1 MTQHAHSQWIGH
13 PLRRLEDD
21 ALLSGRGRFADDLDV
36 PGAAHAAYHRSP
48 HAHAEIRAIDVRA
61 ARAAPGVLAV
71 YTGRDIVDAGLKPL
85 PFNRMHKR
93 PDGAPMVD
101 APRYALTPDVARYV
115 GDPVALVVAQTREQ
129 ARDAAELIEIDWAPQ
144 PAVTDLA
151 ASGRDDAPRVWPQAF
166 APGYGNIAA
175 MYRKGDRAAVDKAF
189 AAAAHVVEISL
200 INNRVVGNPLE
211 PRTAVAQYDAAA
223 DKYHLHCPTQNTHAL
238 RLQLAEGALGIAK
251 EKLRVT
257 CNDLGGSF
265 GLRGHGCPEYAALLF
280 AARQVGRPVRWRGD
294 RSEMFFA
301 EPHGRDNVSQA
312 ALALDAEHRFLA
324 LRIRTLANIGAYVSN
339 FGASVPAMSGVR
351 AATGAYDI
359 PLIDHEVR
367 MLFTHTTPVDAYRG
381 AGRPEAG
388 YLMERLVSRA
398 AGALGVDPV
407 ALRRRNLVPPAKLP
421 YENAVGAVFDSGDFP
436 ALLERALALAD
447 WNGFAQRRQAAQR
460 RGRLAGRG
468 LAFYIEVTGS
478 ARLVEAVRLSI
489 DGRGAVTLHSGT
501 QSMGTGLATAY
512 AQIAADALGI
522 EPDAIRTIQGDT
534 DLIASGGGSGGSR
547 SLQVG
552 GSAVREGALALIE
565 AARTLAAEALEAAE
579 ADLEFADGVFRVAGT
594 DRAIALRALAARAPQ
609 GLIVANAEKT
619 VGGQSWP
626 NGCQICEVEIDP
638 ESGVPEITRHTAVDD
653 IGTVV
658 NPLVAEGQMQGG
670 MAQGFGQALLEH
682 CIYDPESGQLLT
694 GSFMDYAMPRAS
706 DMPII
711 LRAAFDEHSPT
722 ALNPLGAKGAGEA
735 GTHGAC
741 PALVNAVL
749 DALAPLG
756 VDALDMPLTS
766 EKIWRAISAARR

>member
-1 MTQHAHSQWIGH
+1 MAQHARSQWIGH

-21 ALLSGRGRFADDLDV
+21 ALLCGRGRYADDLDV
-36 PGAAHAAYHRSP
+36 PNVAQVVFLRSP
-48 HAHAEIRAIDVRA
+48 HAHAGIQRIDVSA

-71 YTGRDIVDAGLKPL
+71 FTGRDIVDAGLRPL

-93 PDGAPMVD
+93 PDGTPMVD
-101 APRYALTPDVARYV
+101 APRYALTPDAARYV
-115 GDPVALVVAQTREQ
+115 GDPVAMVVAETREQ
-129 ARDAAELIEIDWAPQ
+129 ARDAAELIEIDWAPR

-151 ASGRDDAPRVWPQAF
+151 ASGRDDAQPVWPQAF

-175 MYRKGDRAAVDKAF
+175 VYRKGDPAAVEKAF
-189 AAAAHVVEISL
+189 ANAAHVVDIAL
-200 INNRVVGNPLE
+200 VNNRVVGNPIE
-211 PRTAVAQYDAAA
+211 PRSATARYDAAA

-265 GLRGHGCPEYAALLF
+265 GLRGHGAPEYAALLF
-280 AARQVGRPVRWRGD
+280 AARELGRPVRWRGD

-301 EPHGRDNVSQA
+301 EAHGRDNVSEA

-398 AGALGVDPV
+398 ARALGVDPV
-407 ALRRRNLVPPAKLP
+407 ALRRRNLVPPAKIP
-421 YENAVGAVFDSGDFP
+421 YENAIGGVFDSGDFP

-447 WNGFAQRRQAAQR
+447 WDGFAKRRKDAER

-468 LAFYIEVTGS
+468 IAFYIEVTGS
-478 ARLVEAVRLSI
+478 ARLVEAVQLSI
-489 DGRGAVTLHSGT
+489 DGTGAVTLHSGT

-512 AQIAADALGI
+512 AQIAADVLGI
-522 EPDAIRTIQGDT
+522 GPRAVRTIQGDT

-552 GSAVREGALALIE
+552 GSAVREGAIALIE
-565 AARTLAAEALEAAE
+565 AARTLAVEALEAAE
-579 ADLEFADGVFRVAGT
+579 ADLEFADGAFRVAGT
-594 DRAIALRALAARAPQ
+594 DRAIELRALAERGP
-609 GLIVANAEKT
+609 GGRIVAQAEKT

-638 ESGVPEITRHTAVDD
+638 ESGVLEIVRHTAVDD

-658 NPLVAEGQMQGG
+658 NPLVAEGQMHGG

-682 CIYDPESGQLLT
+682 CVYDPESGQLLT
-694 GSFMDYAMPRAS
+694 GSLMDYAMPRAS
-706 DMPII
+706 DMPKVF
-711 LRAAFDEHSPT
+711 RTAFDEHSPT

-741 PALVNAVL
+741 PSLVNAAL
-749 DALAPLG
+749 DALGPLG
-756 VDALDMPLTS
+756 VEALDMPLTPES
-766 EKIWRAISAARR
+766 LWRAISAARR

>member
-1 MTQHAHSQWIGH
+1 MTQHARSQWIGH

-21 ALLSGRGRFADDLDV
+21 ALLCGRGRYADDLDV
-36 PGAAHAAYHRSP
+36 PDAAQAVFLRSP
-48 HAHAEIRAIDVRA
+48 HAHAGIQRIDVSA
-61 ARAAPGVLAV
+61 ARAVPGVLAV
-71 YTGRDIVDAGLKPL
+71 FTGRDVVDAGLRPL

-93 PDGAPMVD
+93 PDGTPMVD
-101 APRYALTPDVARYV
+101 APRYALTPDAARYV
-115 GDPVALVVAQTREQ
+115 GDPVAMVVAETRDQ
-129 ARDAAELIEIDWAPQ
+129 ARDAAELIEIDWAPR

-151 ASGRDDAPRVWPQAF
+151 ASGRDDAQPVWPA
-166 APGYGNIAA
+166 AVMPGYGNIAA
-175 MYRKGDRAAVDKAF
+175 IYRKGDVAAVDAAF
-189 AAAAHVVEISL
+189 ARAAHVVDITL
-200 INNRVVGNPLE
+200 VNNRVVGNPLE
-211 PRTAVAQYDAAA
+211 PRSATARYDAAA

-265 GLRGHGCPEYAALLF
+265 GLRGHGAPEYAALLF
-280 AARQVGRPVRWRGD
+280 AARQLGRPVRWRGD

-301 EPHGRDNVSQA
+301 EAHGRDNLSEA

-398 AGALGVDPV
+398 ARALGVDPV
-407 ALRRRNLVPPAKLP
+407 ALRRRNLVPPAKIP
-421 YENAVGAVFDSGDFP
+421 YENAIGGVFDSGDFP

-447 WNGFAQRRQAAQR
+447 WDGFAKRRKDAER

-468 LAFYIEVTGS
+468 IAFYIEVTGS
-478 ARLVEAVRLSI
+478 ARLVEAVQLAI
-489 DGRGAVTLHSGT
+489 DGTGAVTLHSGT

-512 AQIAADALGI
+512 AQIAADVLGI
-522 EPDAIRTIQGDT
+522 DPRAVRTIQGDT

-552 GSAVREGALALIE
+552 GSAVREGAMALIE
-565 AARTLAAEALEAAE
+565 AARKLAAEALEAAE
-579 ADLEFADGVFRVAGT
+579 ADLEFADGAFRVAGT
-594 DRAIALRALAARAPQ
+594 DRAIELRALAERAP
-609 GLIVANAEKT
+609 GARIVAQAEKT

-638 ESGVPEITRHTAVDD
+638 ESGVLEIVRHTAVDD

-658 NPLVAEGQMQGG
+658 NPLVAEGQMHGG

-682 CIYDPESGQLLT
+682 CVYDLESGQLLT
-694 GSFMDYAMPRAS
+694 GSLMDYAMPRAS
-706 DMPII
+706 DMPKVFHT
-711 LRAAFDEHSPT
+711 AFDEHSPT

-741 PALVNAVL
+741 PSLVNAAL
-749 DALAPLG
+749 DALGPLG
-756 VDALDMPLTS
+756 VEALDMPLTS
-766 EKIWRAISAARR
+766 ESLWRAISAARR

>member
-1 MTQHAHSQWIGH
+1 MTQHAYSQWIGH

-21 ALLSGRGRFADDLDV
+21 ALLSGRGRYADDLDA
-36 PGAAHAAYHRSP
+36 PGAAHAVFHRSP
-48 HAHAEIRAIDVRA
+48 HAHAEIRSIDVSA

-71 YTGRDIVDAGLKPL
+71 YTGRDVVAAGLKPL

-93 PDGAPMVD
+93 PDGAPMLD
-101 APRYALTPDVARYV
+101 APRYALTPDAARYV
-115 GDPVALVVAQTREQ
+115 GDPVAMVVAQTREQ
-129 ARDAAELIEIDWAPQ
+129 ARDAAELIEIDWVPR

-151 ASGRDDAPRVWPQAF
+151 ASGQDDAAPVWPQAVV
-166 APGYGNIAA
+166 PGYGNIAA
-175 MYRKGDRAAVDKAF
+175 VYRKGDAEAVAAAF
-189 AAAAHVVEISL
+189 AGAAHVVEIAL
-200 INNRVVGNPLE
+200 VNNRVVGNPLE
-211 PRTAVAQYDAAA
+211 PRAAIAAYDAEA

-238 RLQLAEGALGIAK
+238 RQQLSEGTLGIAK

-265 GLRGHGCPEYAALLF
+265 GLRGHGAPEYAALLF
-280 AARQVGRPVRWRGD
+280 AARRLGQPVRWRGD

-301 EPHGRDNVSQA
+301 EAHGRDNVSQA

-367 MLFTHTTPVDAYRG
+367 MLFTHTVPVDAYRG

-398 AGALGVDPV
+398 AQTLGVDPV

-421 YENAVGAVFDSGDFP
+421 YENAIGAVFDSGDFP
-436 ALLERALALAD
+436 ALLGRALALAEWD
-447 WNGFAQRRQAAQR
+447 GFAQRRKDAER

-478 ARLVEAVRLSI
+478 ARLVEEVRMSI

-522 EPDAIRTIQGDT
+522 EPGAVRTLQGDT

-552 GSAVREGALALIE
+552 GSAVREGALALIA
-565 AARTLAAEALEAAE
+565 AARVLAAEALETAE
-579 ADLEFADGVFRVAGT
+579 IE
-594 DRAIALRALAARAPQ
+594 LRALASRAPGGQ
-609 GLIVANAEKT
+609 IVARAEKT

-638 ESGVPEITRHTAVDD
+638 ESGVVEITRHTAVDD

-658 NPLVAEGQMQGG
+658 NPLVAEGQMHGG

-682 CIYDPESGQLLT
+682 CVYDRESGQLLT

-706 DMPII
+706 DMPTVM
-711 LRAAFDEHSPT
+711 RTAFDEHSPT

-741 PALVNAVL
+741 PSLVNAVL
-749 DALAPLG
+749 DALTPLG
-756 VDALDMPLTS
+756 VKALDMPLTS
-766 EKIWRAISAARR
+766 EKIWRAISDARR

>member
-1 MTQHAHSQWIGH
+1 MTQHARSQWIGH

-21 ALLSGRGRFADDLDV
+21 ALLCGRGRYADDLDV
-36 PGAAHAAYHRSP
+36 PNAAQAVFLRSP
-48 HAHAEIRAIDVRA
+48 HPHAEIQRIDVGA
-61 ARAAPGVLAV
+61 ARGAPGVLAV
-71 YTGRDIVDAGLKPL
+71 FTGRDIVDAGLRPL

-101 APRYALTPDVARYV
+101 APRYALTPDAARYV
-115 GDPVALVVAQTREQ
+115 GDPVAMVVAETREQ
-129 ARDAAELIEIDWAPQ
+129 ARDAAELIEIDWAPR

-151 ASGRDDAPRVWPQAF
+151 ASGRDDAQPVWPQAF

-175 MYRKGDRAAVDKAF
+175 VYRKGDPAAVEKAF
-189 AAAAHVVEISL
+189 ANAAHVVDIAL
-200 INNRVVGNPLE
+200 VNNRVVGNPIE
-211 PRTAVAQYDAAA
+211 PRSATARYDAAA

-265 GLRGHGCPEYAALLF
+265 GLRGHGAPEYAALLF
-280 AARQVGRPVRWRGD
+280 AARELGRPVRWRGD

-301 EPHGRDNVSQA
+301 EAHGRDNVSEA
-312 ALALDAEHRFLA
+312 ALA
-324 LRIRTLANIGAYVSN
+324 IRTLANIGAYVSN

-398 AGALGVDPV
+398 ARALGVDPV
-407 ALRRRNLVPPAKLP
+407 ALRRRNLVPPAKIP
-421 YENAVGAVFDSGDFP
+421 YENAIGGVFDSGDFP

-447 WNGFAQRRQAAQR
+447 WDGFAKRRKDAER

-468 LAFYIEVTGS
+468 IAFYIEVTGS
-478 ARLVEAVRLSI
+478 ARLVEAVQLSI
-489 DGRGAVTLHSGT
+489 DGTGAVTLHSGT

-512 AQIAADALGI
+512 AQIAADVLGI
-522 EPDAIRTIQGDT
+522 GPRAVRTIQGDT

-552 GSAVREGALALIE
+552 GSAVREGAIALIE

-579 ADLEFADGVFRVAGT
+579 ADLEFADGAFRVAGT
-594 DRAIALRALAARAPQ
+594 DRAIELRALAERAP
-609 GLIVANAEKT
+609 GGRIVAQAEKT

-638 ESGVPEITRHTAVDD
+638 ESGVLEIVRHTAVDD

-658 NPLVAEGQMQGG
+658 NPLVAEGQMHGG
-670 MAQGFGQALLEH
+670 MAQGFGQALLER
-682 CIYDPESGQLLT
+682 CVYDPESGQLLT
-694 GSFMDYAMPRAS
+694 GSLMDYAMPRAS
-706 DMPII
+706 DMPKVF
-711 LRAAFDEHSPT
+711 RTAFDEHSPT

-741 PALVNAVL
+741 PSLVNAAL
-749 DALAPLG
+749 DALGPLG
-756 VDALDMPLTS
+756 VEALDMPLTPES
-766 EKIWRAISAARR
+766 LWRAISAARR

>member
-1 MTQHAHSQWIGH
+1 MTQHARSQWIGH

-21 ALLSGRGRFADDLDV
+21 ALLCGRGRYADDLDV
-36 PGAAHAAYHRSP
+36 PGAAHAMFHRSP
-48 HAHAEIRAIDVRA
+48 HAHAEIRSIDVSA
-61 ARAAPGVLAV
+61 ARAVPGVIAV
-71 YTGRDIVDAGLKPL
+71 FTGRDVIEAGLKPL

-93 PDGAPMVD
+93 PDGAPMHD
-101 APRYALTPDVARYV
+101 APRYALTPDAARYV
-115 GDPVALVVAQTREQ
+115 GDPVAMVVAETRDQ
-129 ARDAAELIEIDWAPQ
+129 ARDAADLIEIDWMPR

-151 ASGRDDAPRVWPQAF
+151 ASGRDDAPVVWPQAF

-175 MYRKGDRAAVDKAF
+175 VYRKGDREAVDAAF
-189 AAAAHVVEISL
+189 ARAARVVEIAL
-200 INNRVVGNPLE
+200 VNNRVVGSPLE
-211 PRTAVAQYDAAA
+211 PRSAIARYDAAG

-238 RLQLAEGALGIAK
+238 RMQLAEAALGIAK

-257 CNDLGGSF
+257 CDDLGGSF
-265 GLRGHGCPEYAALLF
+265 GLRGHGAPEYAALLF
-280 AARQVGRPVRWRGD
+280 AARRLGRPVRWRGD

-301 EPHGRDNVSQA
+301 EAHGRDNVSRA
-312 ALALDAEHRFLA
+312 ALALDGEHRFLA

-351 AATGAYDI
+351 AASGAYDI

-388 YLMERLVSRA
+388 YLVERLVSRA
-398 AGALGVDPV
+398 ARELGLDPV
-407 ALRRRNLVPPAKLP
+407 DLRRRNLVPPAKLP
-421 YENAVGAVFDSGDFP
+421 YENAIGAVFDSGDFP
-436 ALLERALALAD
+436 GLLERALELAD
-447 WNGFAQRRQAAQR
+447 WKGFEQRRKDAER

-468 LAFYIEVTGS
+468 IAFYIEVTGS
-478 ARLVEAVRLSI
+478 ARLVEGVRASI
-489 DGRGAVTLHSGT
+489 DTSGAVTLLSGT

-512 AQIAADALGI
+512 AQIAADVLGLD
-522 EPDAIRTIQGDT
+522 PHAIRTIQGDT

-552 GSAVREGALALIE
+552 GSAVRESALALVA
-565 AARTLAAEALEAAE
+565 AARKLAAEALEAAE
-579 ADLEFADGVFRVAGT
+579 ADLEFADGSFRVAGT
-594 DRAIALRALAARAPQ
+594 DRVIELRALAARAPE
-609 GLIVANAEKT
+609 GRIVADAEKT

-638 ESGVPEITRHTAVDD
+638 ESGTLEIVRHTAIDD

-670 MAQGFGQALLEH
+670 MAQGFGQALIEH
-682 CIYDPESGQLLT
+682 CVYDRESGQLLT
-694 GSFMDYAMPRAS
+694 GSFMDYAMPRAA
-706 DMPII
+706 DMPKA
-711 LRAAFDEHSPT
+711 LQTAFDEHSPT
-722 ALNPLGAKGAGEA
+722 SLNPLGAKGAGEA

-741 PALVNAVL
+741 PSLVNAVL

-756 VDALDMPLTS
+756 VTSLDMPLTS
-766 EKIWRAISAARR
+766 EKIWRAIGAARR

>member
-1 MTQHAHSQWIGH
+1 MTQHARSQWIGH
-13 PLRRLEDD
+13 PLRRLEDN
-21 ALLSGRGRFADDLDV
+21 ALLCGRGRFADDLDV
-36 PGAAHAAYHRSP
+36 PDAAQAVFHRSP
-48 HAHAEIRAIDVRA
+48 HAHAEIRRIDVSA
-61 ARAAPGVLAV
+61 ARAAPGVIAV
-71 YTGRDIVDAGLKPL
+71 FTGRDVVDAGLRPL

-101 APRYALTPDVARYV
+101 APRYALTPDAARYV
-115 GDPVALVVAQTREQ
+115 GDPVAMVVAETRDQ
-129 ARDAAELIEIDWAPQ
+129 ARDAAELIEIDWAPR

-151 ASGRDDAPRVWPQAF
+151 ASGRDDAPPVWPQAF
-166 APGYGNIAA
+166 AAGYGNIAA
-175 MYRKGDRAAVDKAF
+175 VYRKGDAAAVDKAF
-189 AAAAHVVEISL
+189 AGAAHVVEIAL
-200 INNRVVGNPLE
+200 VNNRVVGNPLE
-211 PRTAVAQYDAAA
+211 PRSATARYDAAA

-238 RLQLAEGALGIAK
+238 RQQLAEGALGIAK

-265 GLRGHGCPEYAALLF
+265 GLRGHGAPEYAALLF
-280 AARQVGRPVRWRGD
+280 AARQLGRPVRWRGD

-301 EPHGRDNVSQA
+301 EAHGRDNVSKA
-312 ALALDAEHRFLA
+312 SLALDAEHRFVA

-398 AGALGVDPV
+398 AQALGVDPV
-407 ALRRRNLVPPAKLP
+407 ALRRRNLVPPAKIP
-421 YENAVGAVFDSGDFP
+421 YENAIGGVFDSGDFP
-436 ALLERALALAD
+436 ALLDRALALAD
-447 WNGFAQRRQAAQR
+447 WDGFGERRKDAQR

-468 LAFYIEVTGS
+468 IAFYIEVTGS
-478 ARLVEAVRLSI
+478 ARLVEAVQMSI
-489 DGRGAVTLHSGT
+489 DGAGAVTLHSGT

-512 AQIAADALGI
+512 AQIAADVLGI
-522 EPDAIRTIQGDT
+522 DPRAVRTIQGDT

-552 GSAVREGALALIE
+552 GSAAREGAIALIE
-565 AARTLAAEALEAAE
+565 AARKLAAETLEAAD
-579 ADLEFADGVFRVAGT
+579 ADLEFAEGAFRVAGT
-594 DRAIALRALAARAPQ
+594 DRAIALPALAERAP
-609 GLIVANAEKT
+609 GGRIVVQAEKT

-638 ESGVPEITRHTAVDD
+638 ESGVLEIVRHTAVDD

-658 NPLVAEGQMQGG
+658 NPLVAEGQMHGG
-670 MAQGFGQALLEH
+670 MAQGFGQALLER
-682 CIYDPESGQLLT
+682 CVYDPESGQLLT
-694 GSFMDYAMPRAS
+694 GSFMDYAMPRAA
-706 DMPII
+706 DMP
-711 LRAAFDEHSPT
+711 RVFRTAFDEHAPT

-741 PALVNAVL
+741 PSLVNAAL

-756 VDALDMPLTS
+756 VTSLDMPLTS
-766 EKIWRAISAARR
+766 ESLWRAIRAARR